1 MEISVE
7 HLARLARL
15 SLDDREK
22 ELFGGQLGSVLD
34 YVNTL
39 NSLDTS
45 NVEPTSHVL
54 DLRNVV
60 RPDVVR
66 PSLDRAEALG
76 NAPDRTE
83 QFYRVPRIIE

>member
-1 MEISVE
+1 MNISIE

-22 ELFGGQLGSVLD
+22 ELFAGQLGSVLD

-39 NSLDTS
+39 TSLDTS
-45 NVEPTSHVL
+45 LVEPTSHVL

-83 QFYRVPRIIE
+83 KFYRVPRIIE